1 MNSDGTYELDLKSR
15 EDATDVVLLK
25 NGTLDVD
32 GMAKYPTVVDK
43 SNIWDVTD
51 MTSAGED
58 AAKGE
63 FVVGYE
69 KNAVVITT
77 NDDKVLQTA
86 WIWDKDEVE
95 DPDHSFDMK
104 DLYVTEDPAG
114 TINVYTARTLSARQV
129 ANVVKT
135 FLNDA
140 DIDEVV
146 YTPSSKSAE
155 VTFNDNSK
163 VTYAVK
169 VVKFASDED
178 VTMQEVFEDA
188 FAYEYKDGYTYKG
201 VDLKI
206 EGTNVTGTYT
216 SDQLTTGEDVMHDMA
231 RLLGAL
237 YRAGDAKKI
246 VFDGKTYTWDADR
259 GLKGSNWVDPDDNTL
274 TLVKAIGI
282 KVGTVSASTEVE
294 LTVDGIDITFAVD
307 VAPTP
312 GV

>member
-1 MNSDGTYELDLKSR
+1 M
-15 EDATDVVLLK
+15 V
-25 NGTLDVD
+25 
-32 GMAKYPTVVDK
+32 KYPTVVDK

-77 NDDKVLQTA
+77 NEGKVLQTA

-146 YTPSSKSAE
+146 SQPPPMTRP
-155 VTFNDNSK
+155 
-163 VTYAVK
+163 
-169 VVKFASDED
+169 
-178 VTMQEVFEDA
+178 
-188 FAYEYKDGYTYKG
+188 
-201 VDLKI
+201 L
-206 EGTNVTGTYT
+206 
-216 SDQLTTGEDVMHDMA
+216 
-231 RLLGAL
+231 
-237 YRAGDAKKI
+237 
-246 VFDGKTYTWDADR
+246 
-259 GLKGSNWVDPDDNTL
+259 
-274 TLVKAIGI
+274 
-282 KVGTVSASTEVE
+282 
-294 LTVDGIDITFAVD
+294 
-307 VAPTP
+307 
-312 GV
+312 